1 MAVQLPTERHT
12 GITVDSKLIRV
23 STADM
28 TKADWLKFRENGIGA
43 SEIATV
49 MGLNQYKSA
58 HQLFYEKVEGAPE
71 QDDSIAMF
79 MGRYNEDSIA
89 DLWQYWENDQLT
101 MMKNYSEKKIV
112 RKCRKIN
119 AYLINPDFPHLF
131 VSLDRVINK
140 NGTDKEQALELKT
153 ISAYSSDQW
162 ISGIPPQYIVQLQQ
176 QLLVSGLE
184 EGELCIL
191 KDGRYM
197 EVYSFS
203 RNQEIINNIIEQST
217 HFWNNV
223 IEARKLR
230 AQGLP
235 YEHLEPEIDNIEAYK
250 DFLNERFTATAQ
262 KAEPTDDIYFTG
274 MEYLKCNEDEKA
286 IKLEKTRL
294 SNIIK
299 AHMGEASMIDYGT
312 GGKITW
318 NENKAGNRTLRVD
331 LKETKKAEAA

>member
-1 MAVQLPTERHT
+1 M
-12 GITVDSKLIRV
+12 SK
-23 STADM
+23 SA
-28 TKADWLKFRENGIGA
+28 WLEFRQNGIGA

-71 QDDSIAMF
+71 QEDSIAMF

-89 DLWQYWENDQLT
+89 DLWQYWESDQIT
-101 MMKNYSEKKIV
+101 MMQNYNEKKIV

-119 AYLINPDFPHLF
+119 AYLINPQHPHLF
-131 VSLDRVINK
+131 ASLDRVINK

-153 ISAYSSDQW
+153 ISAFSADQW

-176 QLLVSGLE
+176 QLLVADLE

-203 RNQEIINNIIEQST
+203 RNEEIINSIIEQST
-217 HFWNNV
+217 LFWNNV
-223 IEARKLR
+223 LEARKLN

-235 YEHLEPEIDNIEAYK
+235 FEHLEPEIDHIEAYK
-250 DFLNERFTATAQ
+250 DFLNEKFTATAQ
-262 KAEPTDDIYFTG
+262 KAEATDEIYITG
-274 MEYLKCNEDEKA
+274 MQYLQCNEDEKN
-286 IKLEKTRL
+286 IKTEKTRL
-294 SNIIK
+294 TNIIK
-299 AHMGEASMIDYGT
+299 AHMGDASMIDFGSA
-312 GGKITW
+312 GKITW
-318 NENKAGNRTLRVD
+318 NENAKGTRTMLVK
-331 LKETKKAEAA
+331 LKEPKQKAEAA